1 MNNVS
6 EFGNIESNFIF
17 LNRYCTIVTT
27 FKDNTASAP
36 VSVVRPTLSVTKDG
50 NPVTLQIMKPLS
62 PTGATEGQYSASFL
76 SDNLTEGIYKIKAT
90 GYYPDN
96 TAEVNLLSQE
106 DEIQIMNVDNIQS
119 MINMLRVQLHDH
131 LPKLYIID
139 DPEKF
144 RWEDGELFQCLER
157 AVDFWNE
164 TPPISSLNSSYSL
177 DTFPHPD
184 VMLWMGEFYA
194 LNMKGLLEIFNTM
207 SYNDDISFTI
217 DRFPKIQQKMQMLLN
232 TAVQRIKEMKK
243 DSTWRR
249 SKPLGIRSTKLPLR
263 AIQGLSL
270 QPFFSF
276 LSGSGY

>member
-6 EFGNIESNFIF
+6 EFGSIESNFIF
-17 LNRYCTIVTT
+17 LNRYCTVLTI
-27 FKDNTASAP
+27 FRDNTASAP

-50 NPVTLQIMKPLS
+50 TPVTLKIMKPLS

-76 SDNLTEGIYKIKAT
+76 SDNLTEGIYKIKAS

-96 TAEVNLLSQE
+96 TKEENLLEQE

-144 RWEDGELFQCLER
+144 RWEDGELYQCLER
-157 AVDFWNE
+157 AVSFWNE
-164 TPPISSLNSSYSL
+164 TPPVSAKTTYTL
-177 DTFPHPD
+177 DNYPHSD
-184 VMLWMGEFYA
+184 LMLWMAEFYA
-194 LNMKGLLEIFNTM
+194 LNMKGLLEIFNTI

-217 DRFPKIQQKMQMLLN
+217 DRFPKIQQKMQMLLS
-232 TAVQRIKEMKK
+232 TCIQRVKELKK
-243 DSTWRR
+243 YEAWSRQA
-249 SKPLGIRSTKLPLR
+249 PLGIRSTKLPLR
-263 AIQGLSL
+263 AIQGLTL
-270 QPFFSF
+270 QPFFTF